1 MLFVGEAFSLDFY
14 CEKWTGKEME
24 TGVILR
30 ILLLVGVFILL
41 FLPTVWAIRDIAYKS
56 FPSLKTKVIWFAV
69 VTLLPPIG
77 AFIYIAV
84 GRLRVKSGVEEAE
97 NTEETTGDRS

>member
-1 MLFVGEAFSLDFY
+1 MD
-14 CEKWTGKEME
+14 

-41 FLPTVWAIRDIAYKS
+41 FLPTVWAIRDIAYRS
-56 FPSLKTKVIWFAV
+56 FPTFKAKVIWFAV

-77 AFIYIAV
+77 ALVYIAV
-84 GRLRVKSGVEEAE
+84 GRQRASEIAEDLEAQEVDAEVEEPE
-97 NTEETTGDRS
+97 DTGQTTEDREQRTEK

>member
-1 MLFVGEAFSLDFY
+1 MD
-14 CEKWTGKEME
+14 

-41 FLPTVWAIRDIAYKS
+41 FLPTVWAIRDIAYRG
-56 FPSLKTKVIWFAV
+56 FPTLKNKVIWFAV

-77 AFIYIAV
+77 AVIYIAV
-84 GRLRVKSGVEEAE
+84 GRSRASEIAEDVETQVV
-97 NTEETTGDRS
+97 NSETGSE